1 MSNQKRMAID
11 PELLEKINGGALG
24 YDPDDHGTY
33 TMKCE
38 FSGDKYYNVAL
49 TDIIKIAQYAAVIP
63 NTAEGEK
70 QITNWAKE
78 QGYIH

>member
-1 MSNQKRMAID
+1 MSNQNRMAID

-24 YDPDDHGTY
+24 YDPDDHGTF
-33 TMKCE
+33 TMHCQ
-38 FSGDKYYNVAL
+38 FSGETYNDVTL
-49 TDIIKIAQYAAVIP
+49 TQIIQIAQFSATIP

-70 QITNWAKE
+70 QITDWAKQ